1 MREVQTGYK
10 DKEDFWEKL
19 KENYEQIR
27 PINSGGGGIIYVGIH
42 KRLQKKVVLK
52 KIRAEKLSVIG
63 KEREMQI
70 LMNLKHTYLPGI
82 LDFWSYENEV
92 YTVMEFI
99 EGESFQELLN
109 RGEKFKE
116 TEVIRWTKQLAEVLE
131 YMHNSPEKIIHSDI
145 KPANLMLTPQRNIC
159 LIDFNV
165 SILQGKGDTAI
176 GYSAGYSPMEQ
187 LVYIQNQGRTKLG
200 NSDSLETEL
209 VFESETEC
217 RTELIADVAATE
229 IAYNNNDAF
238 TGVDERS
245 DIYSACATMYHILTG
260 KRPAACGEEQIPIEK
275 WLPTVND
282 AFAHILMHGM
292 EAEQGKRFQNASQML
307 HALQNLAKAT
317 KSYRR
322 LLLKQDIFL
331 VILLFL
337 FLGSAGMTYMGW
349 NMRVDEQ
356 ISVDIKSVSE
366 LYQNGQYEAAVE
378 YLDESILDNPRYQK
392 STQLS
397 YAYYIN
403 GNCYLELKQYVD
415 AIDSYRKAI
424 LLDSNQPEYYRDY
437 GIALARN
444 GNIEQAEECLLQAE
458 IKGLDSDGIMLLQ
471 GEIFYLQQDYLSAEK
486 YLMECLNNSKDAY
499 TKLHACLKL
508 DEVLKVKEGDN
519 AYPARINLLE
529 NMRKEIS
536 ETQKLLLLE
545 RLAQVYGDYGAHTKQ
560 GDYTEAAIT
569 VLEEIIS
576 MGYGTLAE
584 WLNKAVYLQS
594 LSRYEAARE
603 CLVEAGKIY
612 TDNYLIY
619 KRLAFLEIE
628 KQSAMEVNM
637 RDYTE
642 FEKYYIE
649 CTRLYQENGKNK
661 EQDIEMEYLY
671 QIYNEV
677 IVKGWMD

>member
-356 ISVDIKSVSE
+356 IGVDIKSVSE

>member
-1 MREVQTGYK
+1 MSEVQIAYR

-131 YMHNSPEKIIHSDI
+131 YLHNSPEKIIHSDI

-187 LVYIQNQGRTKLG
+187 LMYLQKQKVKAVAEDG
-200 NSDSLETEL
+200 LETEL
-209 VFESETEC
+209 DSETEVEIT
-217 RTELIADVAATE
+217 TELAEMDSATTE
-229 IAYNNNDAF
+229 IDNRASE
-238 TGVDERS
+238 TVDERS

-260 KRPAACGEEQIPIEK
+260 KRPAPCGQEQVPIEK
-275 WLPTVND
+275 LVPNVND

-292 EAEQGKRFQNASQML
+292 ETEPEKRFQNASQLLM
-307 HALQNLAKAT
+307 AVQNLAKAT
-317 KSYRR
+317 KSYKR

-331 VILLFL
+331 VTLLLLFL
-337 FLGSAGMTYMGW
+337 ISAGMTYMGW
-349 NMRVDEQ
+349 NIRLEEQ
-356 ISVDIKSVSE
+356 LGVDIESVSE
-366 LYQNGQYEAAVE
+366 LYQNGQYEAAIE
-378 YLDESILDNPRYQK
+378 YLDENIMNNPLYQESI
-392 STQLS
+392 QLS
-397 YAYYIN
+397 KVYYLD
-403 GNCYLELKQYVD
+403 GNCYLELDKYTE

-424 LLDSNQPEYYRDY
+424 LLDSNQPEYYRNY

-444 GNIEQAEECLLQAE
+444 GNVEQAEECLLQAE
-458 IKGLDSDGIMLLQ
+458 IKGLDSEGIMLLQ
-471 GEIFYLQQDYLSAEK
+471 GEIFYLQQDYKSAEE
-486 YLMECLNNSKDAY
+486 YLVECLESSEDAF

-508 DEVLKVKEGDN
+508 DEVLEEKEGN
-519 AYPARINLLE
+519 NSYLNRINLLE
-529 NMRKEIS
+529 NMREEIS
-536 ETQKLLLLE
+536 DAQKLLILE
-545 RLAQVYGDYGAHTKQ
+545 RLVQVYGDYGTITKQ
-560 GDYTEAAIT
+560 GEYTEAAIS

-576 MGYGTLAE
+576 MGYGTLTE
-584 WLNKAVYLQS
+584 WLNKSVYLQS
-594 LSRYEAARE
+594 LSRYEEAAE
-603 CLVEAGKIY
+603 CLNEAGEIY
-612 TDNYLIY
+612 ADNYLIY

-628 KQSAMEVNM
+628 KQAALEINK
-637 RDYTE
+637 RDYAD
-642 FEKYYIE
+642 FEKYYTE
-649 CTRLYQENGKNK
+649 CVRLYLEKGKNK
-661 EQDIEMEYLY
+661 EQDIEMEYLQ

-677 IVKGWMD
+677 VDKGWMS